1 MERLQAPEPLR
12 LAGNVSASWKRF
24 KQKFELF
31 LQATEV
37 KDQPKSEASK
47 AALLLSIAGDEA
59 LDVFNNFKVEPNES
73 KDDYKTLIQK
83 FDAYC
88 SEVTNEVH
96 ERYLFR
102 TRTQA
107 EGEPFEKFL
116 RDLKKQ
122 ASQCNFG
129 ASHDSLV
136 RDQIVF
142 GTNNAKLREKMLRE
156 KELTLLKAENMC
168 KIAESVA
175 QQNEVWRKAD
185 ACVDAIS
192 RRTNESKLGGEQLQ
206 CRRCNR
212 KHRPKQCPA
221 FGKKCYVCQGVN
233 HFSMCCRKSTEV
245 SEVNKL
251 QESDFDVLDVCSK
264 GGKTNEWT
272 VNAQVNGQ
280 GISFKIDTG
289 SQASLLPFSVY
300 RKLPSNELQPTS
312 TVLRAYNGGVIT
324 CFGTV
329 SKIVRVGNAHTPVK
343 FFIVKNGRQPIL
355 GLEASESLGL
365 VHRTVDAVNAAS
377 VYGPLKDFRHVFEG
391 LGCLKQ
397 PYHMVLKPGAV
408 PVVQPARRVPLALE
422 EPLKDEL
429 ERMARAEII
438 VKEQEPTDWESG
450 DDFWQGLLAY
460 RSAPLEDGRSPG
472 ELLQG
477 RRLRANLPDFH
488 EVPCTEVKKHCQ
500 HAQGKPL
507 PKLSRG
513 DVVRLRGTRTWSRKA
528 RVRGTQAP
536 RSYQL
541 VTEHGQVLRRNRKHL
556 IRTDEPY
563 DETSSEDGDDTTET
577 STPVDNP
584 QVPAMHSSAGST
596 SQASESSRTTDGA
609 QQCPANTE
617 GRPTPDSVLTPAP
630 RRWSRNTRPPQR
642 LRYDEAFNQIA

>member
-59 LDVFNNFKVEPNES
+59 LDVFNNFKFEPNES

-88 SEVTNEVH
+88 SE
-96 ERYLFR
+96 
-102 TRTQA
+102 
-107 EGEPFEKFL
+107 
-116 RDLKKQ
+116 
-122 ASQCNFG
+122 
-129 ASHDSLV
+129 
-136 RDQIVF
+136 
-142 GTNNAKLREKMLRE
+142 
-156 KELTLLKAENMC
+156 
-168 KIAESVA
+168 
-175 QQNEVWRKAD
+175 
-185 ACVDAIS
+185 
-192 RRTNESKLGGEQLQ
+192 
-206 CRRCNR
+206 
-212 KHRPKQCPA
+212 
-221 FGKKCYVCQGVN
+221 
-233 HFSMCCRKSTEV
+233 
-245 SEVNKL
+245 
-251 QESDFDVLDVCSK
+251 
-264 GGKTNEWT
+264 
-272 VNAQVNGQ
+272 
-280 GISFKIDTG
+280 
-289 SQASLLPFSVY
+289 
-300 RKLPSNELQPTS
+300 
-312 TVLRAYNGGVIT
+312 
-324 CFGTV
+324 
-329 SKIVRVGNAHTPVK
+329 
-343 FFIVKNGRQPIL
+343 PIL

-488 EVPCTEVKKHCQ
+488 EVPCTGVKKHCQ

-541 VTEHGQVLRRNRKHL
+541 VTEDGQVLRRNRKHL

-630 RRWSRNTRPPQR
+630 RRSSRNTRPPQR

>member
-59 LDVFNNFKVEPNES
+59 LDVFNNFKFEPNES
-73 KDDYKTLIQK
+73 KDGYKTLMQK

-129 ASHDSLV
+129 ASHDSL
-136 RDQIVF
+136 
-142 GTNNAKLREKMLRE
+142 
-156 KELTLLKAENMC
+156 
-168 KIAESVA
+168 
-175 QQNEVWRKAD
+175 
-185 ACVDAIS
+185 
-192 RRTNESKLGGEQLQ
+192 
-206 CRRCNR
+206 
-212 KHRPKQCPA
+212 
-221 FGKKCYVCQGVN
+221 
-233 HFSMCCRKSTEV
+233 
-245 SEVNKL
+245 
-251 QESDFDVLDVCSK
+251 
-264 GGKTNEWT
+264 
-272 VNAQVNGQ
+272 
-280 GISFKIDTG
+280 
-289 SQASLLPFSVY
+289 
-300 RKLPSNELQPTS
+300 
-312 TVLRAYNGGVIT
+312 
-324 CFGTV
+324 
-329 SKIVRVGNAHTPVK
+329 
-343 FFIVKNGRQPIL
+343 
-355 GLEASESLGL
+355 
-365 VHRTVDAVNAAS
+365 
-377 VYGPLKDFRHVFEG
+377 
-391 LGCLKQ
+391 
-397 PYHMVLKPGAV
+397 
-408 PVVQPARRVPLALE
+408 
-422 EPLKDEL
+422 
-429 ERMARAEII
+429 
-438 VKEQEPTDWESG
+438 ESG

-541 VTEHGQVLRRNRKHL
+541 VTEDGQVLRRNRKHL

-563 DETSSEDGDDTTET
+563 DETSSEDGDDTTDT

-596 SQASESSRTTDGA
+596 SQASESSRTTAGA
-609 QQCPANTE
+609 QQCSANTE

-630 RRWSRNTRPPQR
+630 RRSSRNTRPPQR